1 MESGIHAREWNPGSG
16 IRNLGSERLMVE
28 TKSSFARTNSS
39 LQELFYKD
47 KTANNF
53 KPMVPLVS
61 SAFRWLVNRH
71 LKSVNPSVASCI

>member
-1 MESGIHAREWNPGSG
+1 MESGIKGVESGIHARECNPGSG

-53 KPMVPLVS
+53 KHMVPLVS
-61 SAFRWLVNRH
+61 IVRLAGWL
-71 LKSVNPSVASCI
+71 IDI